1 MAAPSVKLWNPVGP
15 GHQRFSKGS
24 RYAVDQ
30 QSVADSI
37 DSSESHL
44 TTVFWHQAP
53 RSSVLRSDTPTASR
67 LLELPASAIPAEG
80 NWARTL
86 GGGRA
91 ALGCSPDQVRK
102 RSYDGAA
109 VQAI

>member
-24 RYAVDQ
+24 RYVVDT
-30 QSVADSI
+30 QSAADSI

-67 LLELPASAIPAEG
+67 LLELPASVIPTPADESDASC
-80 NWARTL
+80 ARQ
-86 GGGRA
+86 RA
-91 ALGCSPDQVRK
+91 HPIDVTEARNRLTVN
-102 RSYDGAA
+102 Y
-109 VQAI
+109 